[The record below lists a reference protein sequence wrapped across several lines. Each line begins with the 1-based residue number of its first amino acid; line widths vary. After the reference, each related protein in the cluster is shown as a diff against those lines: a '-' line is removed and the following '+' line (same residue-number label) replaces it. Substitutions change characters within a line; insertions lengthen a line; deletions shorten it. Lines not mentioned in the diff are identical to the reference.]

1 MGEQRPNARDTVA
14 PDAAKAKGLRPVS
27 LPLFGVGER
36 KEGIDC
42 MKAYKKI
49 MNGVAELEKI
59 VMSLILVVVTVITFA
74 NVVVRK
80 LSDSQFAWTEELVIN
95 LFVLLIMMGCA
106 LCAREGSL
114 ISLPLI
120 FDRLKVGGKKV
131 FVTIITVANTVF
143 WVLLLKTGIDKVIA
157 QMGNGK
163 RTFAL
168 GWPEWVFT
176 IFLPIGAVF
185 LILHTIEFL
194 IDVLTNNADCV
205 KTEEG
210 GND

>member
-1 MGEQRPNARDTVA
+1 
-14 PDAAKAKGLRPVS
+14 
-27 LPLFGVGER
+27 
-36 KEGIDC
+36 

-49 MNGVAELEKI
+49 MGGIAEFEKI
-59 VMSLILVVVTVITFA
+59 VLSVILVFVTVITFA

-95 LFVLLIMMGCA
+95 LFVLMIMMGCA

-114 ISLPLI
+114 ISLSLV
-120 FDRLKVGGKKV
+120 FDRLKVRGKKV
-131 FVTIITVANTVF
+131 FVAIITVANTVL
-143 WVLLLKTGIDKVIA
+143 WVLLLKTGIDKVLS
-157 QMGNGK
+157 QLHSGK
-163 RTFAL
+163 LTSSL
-168 GWPEWVFT
+168 GWPEWMFT

-194 IDVLTNNADCV
+194 IDVMTNNADCV